1 MLLHII
7 VSLNTEMKLCWKRH
21 NMVIIKNKFIIDFYK
36 PILLDGYRN
45 TILLVGYK
53 SEQVIDD
60 VKSYTLMIF
69 GIRFLIYKDT
79 K

>member
-1 MLLHII
+1 
-7 VSLNTEMKLCWKRH
+7 
-21 NMVIIKNKFIIDFYK
+21 MVIIKNKFIIDFYK